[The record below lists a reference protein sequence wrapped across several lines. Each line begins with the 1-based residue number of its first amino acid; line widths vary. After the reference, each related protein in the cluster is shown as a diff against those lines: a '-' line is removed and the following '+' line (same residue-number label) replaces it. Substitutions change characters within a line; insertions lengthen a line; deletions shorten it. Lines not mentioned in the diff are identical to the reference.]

1 MTLATRKFADAPF
14 GGRVSEPMN
23 DVISTVIL
31 PAKKRF
37 LYKIY
42 DSAGNFITTW
52 KDVIG
57 EPKFNIS
64 INSGFSDLTL
74 DLARSEKNYDEGA
87 SVKYGNIL
95 KLYVF
100 DSDSRYGG
108 VQIYSGLL
116 SQYVPAIVGTKE
128 TIQVT
133 FLSFWW
139 KLDKMI
145 LENGSSTMLTYTS
158 QDPSNILK
166 DVLDKFVAGGGKI
179 DYGSG
184 SVDLT
189 SQALTYI
196 FNTATYQEALLKII
210 ELCPVGWYLRI
221 GADDVVYLKNKS
233 VTPIHTFTL
242 GKDIEMYQ
250 PEKRIENIINT
261 VYFVGGGSP
270 NFYKKY
276 SDTGSV
282 ATYGVFAVKYVDE
295 QVTTDAVASVIAN
308 RIINTFKDPEVR
320 VQIKV
325 SDNNGESFKAS
336 QGYDIESIKVG
347 DTCQIKNATSKSD
360 TKFDEALY
368 DIDVFDY
375 DITNSSSLVLQI
387 VKIDYSPDNVL
398 LELSNRQPDI
408 NKKIDDINRAFIDS
422 ITKDNPSSPS

>member
-1 MTLATRKFADAPF
+1 
-14 GGRVSEPMN
+14 
-23 DVISTVIL
+23 
-31 PAKKRF
+31 
-37 LYKIY
+37 
-42 DSAGNFITTW
+42 
-52 KDVIG
+52 
-57 EPKFNIS
+57 
-64 INSGFSDLTL
+64 
-74 DLARSEKNYDEGA
+74 
-87 SVKYGNIL
+87 
-95 KLYVF
+95 
-100 DSDSRYGG
+100 
-108 VQIYSGLL
+108 
-116 SQYVPAIVGTKE
+116 VPAIVGTKE
-128 TIQVT
+128 TIKVT

-166 DVLDKFVAGGGKI
+166 DILDKFVAGGGKL

-189 SQALTYI
+189 GQALTYI

-221 GADDVVYLKNKS
+221 GADDIVYLKNKS

-282 ATYGVFAVKYVDE
+282 ATHGVFAVKYVDE

-360 TKFDEALY
+360 TKFDEAFY

-387 VKIDYSPDNVL
+387 VKIDYAPDNVL